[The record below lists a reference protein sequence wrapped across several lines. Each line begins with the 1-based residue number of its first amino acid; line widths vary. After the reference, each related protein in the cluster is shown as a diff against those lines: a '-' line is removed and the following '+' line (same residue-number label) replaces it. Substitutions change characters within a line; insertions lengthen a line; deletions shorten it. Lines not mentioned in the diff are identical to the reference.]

1 MFISQR
7 LRQENIAEYLLYMW
21 QVEDMIRANNLDIE
35 KIKENIIS
43 AYQISDEDKTILTRW
58 YEDLIGMMREEG
70 VTEKG
75 HLQINRNIIQILT
88 DLHKEL
94 FVSPKQPFYG
104 AAYFKAL
111 PYIVDL
117 RNRSGK
123 TDEPEVETCFEALYG
138 IMLLRLQKKAVS
150 IETAKAMGEI
160 TKLVSLLANYYEKDK
175 KGELEL

>member
-150 IETAKAMGEI
+150 IETAKAIGEI